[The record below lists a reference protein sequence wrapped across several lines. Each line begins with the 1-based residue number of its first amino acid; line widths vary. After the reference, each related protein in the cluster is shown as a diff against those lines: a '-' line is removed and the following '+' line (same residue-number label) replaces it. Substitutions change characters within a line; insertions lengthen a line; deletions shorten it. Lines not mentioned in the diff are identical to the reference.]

1 MTVRFEIGELI
12 HNKLNDN
19 DGCVTEVTSDGYHV
33 AVPLGCYSWILGKK
47 NVFWRE
53 SEVEVSQNDLLR
65 DPSPMSRVA

>member
-1 MTVRFEIGELI
+1 MTVRFEIGDI
-12 HNKLNDN
+12 IRNKINDS
-19 DGCVTEVTSDGYHV
+19 DGRVTAVTSDGYYV

-65 DPSPMSRVA
+65 EPSPMYRAA